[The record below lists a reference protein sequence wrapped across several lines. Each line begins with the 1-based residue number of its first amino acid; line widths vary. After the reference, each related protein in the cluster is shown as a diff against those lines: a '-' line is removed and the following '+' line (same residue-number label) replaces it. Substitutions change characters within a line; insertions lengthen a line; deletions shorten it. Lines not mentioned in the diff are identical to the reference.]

1 MNFLLF
7 YIFFYA
13 GNAVQTFVPVYLN
26 SIKLSQTTIGVLLAI
41 GPFVALFAQ
50 PLWGIA
56 CDRAKTKNTILKI
69 LLLGGSCTFILYP
82 LSRSYYYIFMIMF
95 LFTLFYTSIAAI
107 SDTITLEYLESTSW
121 SFGKI
126 RMGGTFGYAIMSL
139 VAGVIVK
146 HNIKYTF
153 ILYPVIILIAFLI
166 VFNFPEISGYQSKHK
181 KISILKLFENRKLVT
196 LMIFVTILH
205 ITLGFYYSFFAI
217 YFKQLGG
224 DSRLLG
230 LSMFISAICELPF
243 LLFADKIIKK
253 LGIIQ
258 TLAISGFV
266 MGIRWLLLY
275 IITNIYIV
283 TFVNVLHGFSFI
295 VLTYCMAVYINNE
308 VPKELKASGQ
318 ALNGLMCIG
327 LSRVIGSIFGGYL
340 SDVFG
345 IRPVFLFTSIVNFV
359 VVIAFVIL
367 FRFKYSKWETSSLT

>member
-1 MNFLLF
+1 MYKKNYTLNFLLF

-82 LSRSYYYIFMIMF
+82 LSRSYYYIFMVMF

-181 KISILKLFENRKLVT
+181 KISILKLSIK
-196 LMIFVTILH
+196 
-205 ITLGFYYSFFAI
+205 FYI
-217 YFKQLGG
+217 
-224 DSRLLG
+224 
-230 LSMFISAICELPF
+230 
-243 LLFADKIIKK
+243 
-253 LGIIQ
+253 
-258 TLAISGFV
+258 
-266 MGIRWLLLY
+266 
-275 IITNIYIV
+275 
-283 TFVNVLHGFSFI
+283 
-295 VLTYCMAVYINNE
+295 
-308 VPKELKASGQ
+308 
-318 ALNGLMCIG
+318 
-327 LSRVIGSIFGGYL
+327 
-340 SDVFG
+340 
-345 IRPVFLFTSIVNFV
+345 
-359 VVIAFVIL
+359 
-367 FRFKYSKWETSSLT
+367 